1 MVDQKTLKAAWKEPA
16 DLGEAQ
22 AQKLTVRI
30 GMDAGGEEVGH

>member
-1 MVDQKTLKAAWKEPA
+1 MVDQKALKAARKEPA

-30 GMDAGGEEVGH
+30 GMDAGGEEVGN